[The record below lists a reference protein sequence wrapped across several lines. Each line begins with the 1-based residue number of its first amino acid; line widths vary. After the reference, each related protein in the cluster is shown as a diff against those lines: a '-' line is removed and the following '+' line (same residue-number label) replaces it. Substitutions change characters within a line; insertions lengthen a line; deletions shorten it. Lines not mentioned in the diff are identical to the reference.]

1 MKSFLKFLFEQ
12 PEEKPF
18 DPGENYLKRV
28 LRVDRVPR
36 TQAEMERYRSART
49 PSSGTIERFLA
60 RFTGKPV
67 PKVEPAWVERQLT
80 FDFPEPTAAP
90 VEKRKGED
98 RRNPQSGQ
106 QLLLPF
112 AERRQG
118 ERRIPGRN

>member
-12 PEEKPF
+12 PEDKPF

-36 TQAEMERYRSART
+36 TPEEMARYRAART
-49 PSSGTIERFLA
+49 PSEGTLQKFLA
-60 RFTGKPV
+60 RLAGKPISTISS
-67 PKVEPAWVERQLT
+67 PPVERQLT
-80 FDFPEPTAAP
+80 FNFPEPTSPP

-98 RRNPQSGQ
+98 RRDPESGK